1 MYCGLHGY
9 SLVIA
14 EDLHHWRD
22 SGWDKV
28 TWRLYGG
35 YMTVTPLAQLGL
47 VQRYMRA
54 LGSGPVTTPMTL
66 TTRVLLAYLDP
77 PLYWAP

>member
-22 SGWDKV
+22 VGWDKV
-28 TWRLYGG
+28 KLLSQQLQ
-35 YMTVTPLAQLGL
+35 VVLALVPLSASSIGVHWLPVDQLG
-47 VQRYMRA
+47 
-54 LGSGPVTTPMTL
+54 
-66 TTRVLLAYLDP
+66 
-77 PLYWAP
+77 